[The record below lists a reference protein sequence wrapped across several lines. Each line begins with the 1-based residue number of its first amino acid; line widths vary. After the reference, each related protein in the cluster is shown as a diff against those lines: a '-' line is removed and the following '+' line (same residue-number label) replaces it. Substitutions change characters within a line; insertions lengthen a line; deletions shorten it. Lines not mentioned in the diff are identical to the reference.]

1 MAHAMDELLNSS
13 TLSEEVRSSLSEAW
27 ETQLTEARESI
38 TAELRE
44 EFAQRYENDKSNLV
58 EAADKMIT
66 DVISKELEEFKE
78 DKAKVA
84 EDRVAYRKHM
94 KEHAKVLDQFVM
106 DTLGKEIKELRQD
119 RVAQDNNMTKLEGF
133 VMEQLTKEL
142 NEFHEDKRS
151 LVEAKVKMIKEGKE
165 VINQTKADFIKTAAK
180 KVEGIMENTIK
191 SELNTLREDIKTAK
205 ENTFGR
211 KIFETFAAEFMS
223 SYLNEGTEVAKLNKV
238 VEDLQGEIENKD
250 KAIAEKEVMIAESEK
265 QTRIAKDTA
274 ERKQIMQEMMQPLSK
289 DHKEIMGA
297 LLESVKTDKLQ
308 NAFNKYLPSV
318 LKEDAKQAKKKVLSE
333 STTEITGNKA
343 EASASADGKTA
354 DIVYLQKLA
363 GIKN

>member
-1 MAHAMDELLNSS
+1 MAHAMDELLNSN

-44 EFAQRYENDKSNLV
+44 EFAQRYENDKEQMV
-58 EAADKMIT
+58 EAMDNMIG
-66 DVISKELEEFKE
+66 DVIGKELEEFKQ
-78 DKAKVA
+78 DKAQVA

-94 KEHAKVLDQFVM
+94 KEHAVVLDKFVM
-106 DTLGKEIKELRQD
+106 ETLAKEIQELRND
-119 RVAQDNNMTKLEGF
+119 RNAQDDNMTKLEGF

-165 VINQTKADFIKTAAK
+165 VINQTKADFIKTAAGK
-180 KVEGIMENTIK
+180 IEGIMENTIRN
-191 SELNTLREDIKTAK
+191 ELNTLREDIQTAK
-205 ENTFGR
+205 ENQFGR
-211 KIFETFAAEFMS
+211 KIFETYAAEFMS
-223 SYLNEGTEVAKLNKV
+223 SYLNEGTEVSKLNKV
-238 VEDLQGEIENKD
+238 VESLQSEIESKD
-250 KAIAEKEVMIAESEK
+250 KAIAEKEVMIAESAK
-265 QTRIAKDTA
+265 TVRIAKDTA

-318 LKEDAKQAKKKVLSE
+318 MKEDAKPKTNKKVLSE
-333 STTEITGNKA
+333 SNTEVTGNKA
-343 EASASADGKTA
+343 EASASAESQTA

-363 GIKN
+363 GIS

>member
-1 MAHAMDELLNSS
+1 MAHAMDELLNSN

-27 ETQLTEARESI
+27 DTQLTEARESI

-44 EFAQRYENDKSNLV
+44 EFAERYENDKSQIV
-58 EAADKMIT
+58 EAADAMIG
-66 DVISKELEEFKE
+66 DVIAKELAEFKE

-94 KEHAKVLDQFVM
+94 KEHAKLLDSFVM
-106 DTLGKEIKELRQD
+106 DTLRKEINELRED
-119 RVAQDNNMTKLEGF
+119 RVVQEANMSKLEGF

-165 VINQTKADFIKTAAK
+165 VIKQTKKDFINNAAT
-180 KVEGIMENTIK
+180 KVNGILENTLK
-191 SELNTLREDIKTAK
+191 SELNTLREDIQVAK
-205 ENTFGR
+205 QNTFGR
-211 KIFETFAAEFMS
+211 KIFETFAAEFMG
-223 SYLNEGTEVAKLNKV
+223 SYLNEGTEVSKLSKV
-238 VEDLQGEIENKD
+238 VESLQSEIENKN
-250 KAIAEKEVMIAESEK
+250 KAIAEKEVLVQESAK
-265 QTRIAKDTA
+265 RARIANDTA
-274 ERKQIMQEMMQPLSK
+274 ERKAIMQEMMQPLSK

-318 LKEDAKQAKKKVLSE
+318 LKEDAKKPQKKVLSE
-333 STTEITGNKA
+333 SSKEITGNKA
-343 EASASADGKTA
+343 LKDSTEVESGA
-354 DIVYLQKLA
+354 DIVYLRKLA
-363 GIKN
+363 GIS